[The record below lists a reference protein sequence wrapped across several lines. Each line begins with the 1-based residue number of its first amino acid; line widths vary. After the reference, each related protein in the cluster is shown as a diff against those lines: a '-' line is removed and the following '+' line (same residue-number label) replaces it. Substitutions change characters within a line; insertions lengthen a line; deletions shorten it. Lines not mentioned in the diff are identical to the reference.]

1 MVIMLDVVNMLEAVA
16 GAVWTHPMTSNSRSG
31 HATRPWIKPQ
41 YDRARVDTEVQT
53 VLGKGRMWCCDRRTI
68 TRYAWDKMWR
78 YERETIENDEAAK

>member
-31 HATRPWIKPQ
+31 RATRPRIKPQ

-53 VLGKGRMWCCDRRTI
+53 VLGKGQTWCCDRKDIRC
-68 TRYAWDKMWR
+68 YAWEKMWR
-78 YERETIENDEAAK
+78 YERGTIENNEAAK